1 MTYPHTDGWLI
12 PTQRP
17 PAFGRLGVGT
27 DEVQQSQACRD
38 MCTQASCRV
47 YTNLNHMVA
56 HVHSLLPFSTAGGLT
71 LNDFIVAAKVNQL
84 KLTDMLEKKK
94 ARFWA

>member
-1 MTYPHTDGWLI
+1 
-12 PTQRP
+12 
-17 PAFGRLGVGT
+17 
-27 DEVQQSQACRD
+27 
-38 MCTQASCRV
+38 MCTNPTGHVC
-47 YTNLNHMVA
+47 A
-56 HVHSLLPFSTAGGLT
+56 HVRSLRPLVDTAAGGLT